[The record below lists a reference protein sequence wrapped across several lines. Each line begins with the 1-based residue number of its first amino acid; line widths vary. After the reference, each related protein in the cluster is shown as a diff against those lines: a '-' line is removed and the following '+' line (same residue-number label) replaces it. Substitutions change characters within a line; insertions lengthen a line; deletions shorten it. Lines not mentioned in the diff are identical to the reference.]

1 MGGSGAILHGHVVC
15 TAVAC
20 MAHPEQHPPI
30 PQPSR
35 GGYADFDESRRYR
48 SPDERER
55 TDNEAIAGFTDDE
68 SERPRFNPVPNSRP
82 HAEPRQSF
90 RGRGPRGYSRS
101 DERIREEI
109 AEALTWNEEIDASGI
124 VLTVAEG
131 EVSLSGSVPN
141 RHMKRLAGRTAE
153 AAAGV
158 REVHNALRVEEA
170 SSSR

>member
-1 MGGSGAILHGHVVC
+1 MTYPDQHP
-15 TAVAC
+15 
-20 MAHPEQHPPI
+20 AHPRS
-30 PQPSR
+30 SR
-35 GGYADFDESRRYR
+35 DGYGDFDEGSKYR
-48 SPDERER
+48 SLEERER

-124 VLTVAEG
+124 VLTVAQSDVTLAG
-131 EVSLSGSVPN
+131 TVPN

-153 AAAGV
+153 AAVGV
-158 REVHNALRVEEA
+158 REVHNSLRVEESA
-170 SSSR
+170 HDRAR